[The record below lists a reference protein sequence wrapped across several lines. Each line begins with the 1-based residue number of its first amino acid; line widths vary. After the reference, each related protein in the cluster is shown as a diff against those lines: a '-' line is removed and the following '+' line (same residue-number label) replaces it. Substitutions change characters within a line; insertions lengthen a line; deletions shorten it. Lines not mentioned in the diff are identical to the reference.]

1 MANVTSAR
9 DKSIV
14 NNDNDSARLILFR
27 QLTPAIIRFYGVFQ
41 YIVLIT
47 SFSLVAIEIN
57 LLHGDLSVSRP
68 RANSFFTLV
77 SIGVKGLYVL

>member
-14 NNDNDSARLILFR
+14 NNDNDSAKLFFFR
-27 QLTPAIIRFYGVFQ
+27 QLTPAFQ
-41 YIVLIT
+41 DFVLLT
-47 SFSLVAIEIN
+47 CFSLVAIEIN

-68 RANSFFTLV
+68 RASSFFTLV
-77 SIGVKGLYVL
+77 SIGVKGLYED